1 MTHYHYYIECGQVI
15 DATTR
20 IFKVGI
26 GTTRQADRDFL
37 YLVSYAMSHGH
48 YFHICDSVSSEF
60 VLKLIGACREDG
72 VLLTVENVTA
82 RVLVRSLKKQE
93 RVPLDVDTLRNDH
106 HAKMFLD
113 SNYRI
118 FYKISNR

>member
-1 MTHYHYYIECGQVI
+1 MTHYHYYIESGQVI
-15 DATTR
+15 DETTR
-20 IFKVGI
+20 VFKVGI

-37 YLVSYAMSHGH
+37 FLVSYAMNHGH

-72 VLLTVENVTA
+72 VLLVVENVTA

-118 FYKISNR
+118 FYKLSNR

>member
-1 MTHYHYYIECGQVI
+1 MTHYHYYIESGQVI
-15 DATTR
+15 DETTR
-20 IFKVGI
+20 VFKVGI
-26 GTTRQADRDFL
+26 GTTRQADRDYLF
-37 YLVSYAMSHGH
+37 LVSYAMSHGH
-48 YFHICDSVSSEF
+48 FFHICDSESSEF

-82 RVLVRSLKKQE
+82 RVLVRSLKNQE
-93 RVPLDVDTLRNDH
+93 RIPLDVDTLKNNH

-118 FYKISNR
+118 FYKLSNR

>member
-1 MTHYHYYIECGQVI
+1 MTHYHYYIESGQVI
-15 DATTR
+15 DETTR
-20 IFKVGI
+20 VFKVGI

-37 YLVSYAMSHGH
+37 FLISYAMNHGH

-72 VLLTVENVTA
+72 MLLTVENVTA

-118 FYKISNR
+118 FYKLSNR

>member
-1 MTHYHYYIECGQVI
+1 MTSYHFYIECGQVI

-26 GTTRQADRDFL
+26 GTTRQADRDYL

-48 YFHICDSVSSEF
+48 YFKICDRESSEF

-72 VLLTVENVTA
+72 VLLTVETVTA
-82 RVLVRSLKKQE
+82 RNLVRSLKNQE
-93 RVPLDVDTLRNDH
+93 KIPLDVDSLKNDH

-118 FYKISNR
+118 FYKLSNR